1 MRGSGVPNDSSS
13 RSVRAVGILPLAV
26 LAELPLNP
34 DDEPSPIPCPP
45 CIPWQYALRQRSVIS
60 AFLTVEGGKGGC
72 TVIIGVKVFSRKP
85 SGKRHKQEV
94 GRATRTA
101 LSSVG

>member
-1 MRGSGVPNDSSS
+1 MRGSGVPKDSSS
-13 RSVRAVGILPLAV
+13 RSVRAVGILPLAI

-45 CIPWQYALRQRSVIS
+45 CIPWQYALRLRSAILD
-60 AFLTVEGGKGGC
+60 FLTVEGGEGGC
-72 TVIIGVKVFSRKP
+72 TAIFGVKVFSRKP
-85 SGKRHKQEV
+85 TGKRDKQEV
-94 GRATRTA
+94 ARTVRTA